1 MVLGMAKV
9 SPQNTPPALS
19 TASEAVERRTF
30 GISTNPDPIVAQLF
44 VSTYF
49 KKYRQGKKLKE
60 IVKYFRY
67 SYHLRHILRTIDVDI
82 AEPISNAL
90 FAAIVSW
97 VGEYWM
103 LHIPINKY
111 G

>member
-49 KKYRQGKKLKE
+49 KKYGQGKNLKE
-60 IVKYFRY
+60 IVKFFLYF
-67 SYHLRHILRTIDVDI
+67 
-82 AEPISNAL
+82 IS
-90 FAAIVSW
+90 F
-97 VGEYWM
+97 ETYFT
-103 LHIPINKY
+103 Y
-111 G
+111 Y